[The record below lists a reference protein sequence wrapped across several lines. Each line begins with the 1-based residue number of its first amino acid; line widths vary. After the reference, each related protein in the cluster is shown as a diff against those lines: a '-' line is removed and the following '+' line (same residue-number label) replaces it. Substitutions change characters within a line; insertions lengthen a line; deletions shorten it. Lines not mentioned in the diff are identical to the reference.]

1 MKKTSKTRI
10 WIGVGAFAL
19 VGSGVAAGH
28 ALPQD
33 GKLEDSLTRATP
45 DQASAAPASAGHI
58 LLAQGRGAGGEGS
71 EGGEG
76 GEGQVDPAAVDAD
89 PIDYGIALQVIAA
102 HYHAGLLA
110 YESKQREAGAQM
122 FAHGLTE
129 IYVPLE
135 EVFKK
140 RGVTG
145 LDTAMNAAVE
155 AGTANK
161 PVAEVRRRV
170 AAVLDALARAEP
182 LAPKGDKPAMAVK
195 TEVMAEM
202 LERAA
207 AQYRVA
213 ADSTDFESYLDGLGF
228 TLTAR
233 AQAKA
238 VLPWLDKRA
247 PAKAA
252 ALRKALDLA
261 NRAYPGIKRP
271 ARKVEVGPFLSAASE
286 ARLAVSRLP

>member
-1 MKKTSKTRI
+1 MKTSKTKV
-10 WIGVGAFAL
+10 WIGVGVFAL
-19 VGSGVAAGH
+19 VGGGVAAGH
-28 ALPQD
+28 ALPQGGAAD
-33 GKLEDSLTRATP
+33 DLMARAKPEPAAAT
-45 DQASAAPASAGHI
+45 AAPGLTAGPVI
-58 LLAQGRGAGGEGS
+58 LAQGTGA
-71 EGGEG
+71 GGEG

-110 YESKQREAGAQM
+110 YESKHREAGAQM

-135 EVFKK
+135 NIFKK
-140 RGVTG
+140 RGVVG
-145 LDTAMNAAVE
+145 LDDKMNAAVE
-155 AGTANK
+155 AGSANK
-161 PVAEVRRRV
+161 PVAEVSRLV

-182 LAPKGDKPAMAVK
+182 LGPKGDKPAMAVK

-213 ADSTDFESYLDGLGF
+213 AGSTDFETYLDGLGF
-228 TLTAR
+228 TLSAR
-233 AQAKA
+233 AEART
-238 VLPWLDKRA
+238 VLPWLEKQA
-247 PAKAA
+247 PGKVA
-252 ALRKALDLA
+252 ALRKALDFA
-261 NRAYPGIKRP
+261 NRAYPGIERP
-271 ARKVEVGPFLSAASE
+271 AAKVDVGQFLSAASE